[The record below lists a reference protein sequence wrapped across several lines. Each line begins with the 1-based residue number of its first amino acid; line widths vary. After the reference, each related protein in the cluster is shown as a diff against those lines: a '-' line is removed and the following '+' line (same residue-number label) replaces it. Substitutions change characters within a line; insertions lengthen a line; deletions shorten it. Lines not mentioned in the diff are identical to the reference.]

1 MVIPYRW
8 TSAPPGAR
16 KPTPNHQLAPP
27 PAWPAE
33 RVLRRVCK
41 VCKTHLGTRN
51 VDYRMKRYVFRRT
64 VDGIHIIHLG
74 KTWEKPL
81 GGSNRDCGAQTD

>member
-1 MVIPYRW
+1 MVDITIVDGVKINQHSHPWGVPPFPR
-8 TSAPPGAR
+8 APIFFGLGQA
-16 KPTPNHQLAPP
+16 
-27 PAWPAE
+27 
-33 RVLRRVCK
+33 K

-74 KTWEKPL
+74 KTWEKQL
-81 GGSNRDCGAQTD
+81 GKKNETDKPMA